1 MGIGIDLVFIPRIR
15 GKETLA
21 KRVLSPEEFEL
32 YQKRLDKD
40 TFLAGRF
47 AAKEAFFKAMHETM
61 KTIPF
66 RAIST
71 INDES
76 GAPLLTFEGKR
87 YPVSISHD
95 GDYAVA
101 IVHIEE

>member
-1 MGIGIDLVFIPRIR
+1 MGIGIDLVYIPRVR
-15 GKETLA
+15 DKDTLA
-21 KRVLSPEEFEL
+21 KRVLSPEELAL
-32 YQKRLDKD
+32 YHQRKDKD
-40 TFLAGRF
+40 KFLAGRF
-47 AAKEAFFKAMHETM
+47 AAKEAFFKAMHESLG
-61 KTIPF
+61 TIPF

-76 GAPLLTFEGKR
+76 GAPILTYEGKH